1 MVRSTKKTRRVPD
14 TYLQLVNE
22 FPLKSIHNDKELAAA
37 QKMIDKLLKRGPLDA
52 GAEDYLDA
60 LSDLVVI
67 YEDEHIKFDDP
78 SDAEMLSHLMEAKGV
93 NQVQLAKETRIGK
106 STISEILAGKRKLTR
121 KNVAKLCAYF
131 GVVQGVFSL
140 DLD

>member
-1 MVRSTKKTRRVPD
+1 
-14 TYLQLVNE
+14 
-22 FPLKSIHNDKELAAA
+22 
-37 QKMIDKLLKRGPLDA
+37 MIAKLLRRGPLDP

-60 LSDLVVI
+60 LSDLVLI

-78 SDAEMLSHLMEAKGV
+78 SDAEMLGHLMEAKGV
-93 NQVQLAKETRIGK
+93 NQVQLAKDTGLGK

-140 DLD
+140 DLDS